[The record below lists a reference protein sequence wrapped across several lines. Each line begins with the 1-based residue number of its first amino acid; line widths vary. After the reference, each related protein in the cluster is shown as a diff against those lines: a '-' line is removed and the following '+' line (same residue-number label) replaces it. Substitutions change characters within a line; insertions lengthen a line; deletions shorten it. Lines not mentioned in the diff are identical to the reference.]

1 MKLCLSVVAAA
12 IAVGGCS
19 SAPDESKIGKLDFY
33 DWFRFNREKYAAAL
47 DKGSDGAGER
57 ANLEQQLKFQIDRRF
72 DAIVERAANET
83 DWSKRE
89 LAVSALGF
97 SQRPDA
103 SVHIQSHLVDPV
115 AEVRGTAAAS
125 IGILNPSNPPMDK
138 IEPLLAEPD
147 RYVRQ
152 AALFA
157 FKLLGSP
164 DRKPSP
170 EAMRRIEKLAI
181 EDGAYPVRNEAVLAL
196 GRVKDEKSVD
206 ALIRCLK
213 DESVFVRGNAAQ
225 VLAGFD
231 PKAARVA
238 VPALIERLRDG
249 ETGVVERAHYALKAI
264 TGVDMDPQYASWVDW
279 LNEISKVLHF
289 VCEKDKEV
297 SSSPGLCPKCG
308 LPMEAQAIP
317 EAEFACP
324 QHPKVVS
331 RKPGKCI
338 ECQKELVPRKK
349 DDQK

>member
-1 MKLCLSVVAAA
+1 MRLCLSALAAA
-12 IAVGGCS
+12 IALGGCS
-19 SAPDESKIGKLDFY
+19 SSPGDSKIGKLEFWE
-33 DWFRFNREKYAAAL
+33 WFEWNRGQYADAV
-47 DKGSDGAGER
+47 DQGREGAGKR
-57 ANLEQQLKFQIDRRF
+57 ASLEQAMKFQIDKRY
-72 DAIVERAANET
+72 DSIVERAATET

-89 LAVSALGF
+89 LAISALGF
-97 SQRPDA
+97 SQRPEA
-103 SVHIQSHLVDPV
+103 ALHLQTHLADPV
-115 AEVRGTAAAS
+115 PKVRGTAAAA
-125 IGILNPSNPPMDK
+125 IGILNPSKPPMDK

-147 RYVRQ
+147 SYVRQ

-181 EDGAYPVRNEAVLAL
+181 EDSEFQLRNEAVLAL
-196 GRVKDEKSVD
+196 GRIKDEKSVD
-206 ALIRCLK
+206 VLRKCLT

-231 PKAARVA
+231 SKSARSA

-279 LNEISKVLHF
+279 LNEISKVLQF
-289 VCEKDKEV
+289 VCEKDKQF
-297 SSSPGLCPKCG
+297 SSAPGACPTCG
-308 LPMEAQAIP
+308 LQMEAQAIP

-324 QHPKVVS
+324 QHTEVVS
-331 RKPGKCI
+331 RKPGKCFK
-338 ECQKELVPRKK
+338 CQKELLPRKK